1 MIEYYVLERFPRVIT
16 SLPSVAVTFAGTNPM
31 NWSPPVR
38 AADHCSRTNQGSP
51 STFSLS
57 PRILSPNRTLLRP
70 HRRTA
75 LWTLVHYTNQIFY
88 FEDSFN
94 KSTNN
99 SLKLTNVQSVAINAN
114 STKVENEDESELF
127 RVKSLEEWYHFYANE
142 YNSKVNNNVN
152 SNNLAA
158 GYETMAV
165 SPIPGVPA
173 SAFTTLGASKDL
185 SNDAYS
191 YYKRTYIYP
200 INPDLFIT
208 TIMKISF
215 VHNKSN
221 FPSGVELANGT
232 VDLL

>member
-1 MIEYYVLERFPRVIT
+1 
-16 SLPSVAVTFAGTNPM
+16 
-31 NWSPPVR
+31 
-38 AADHCSRTNQGSP
+38 
-51 STFSLS
+51 
-57 PRILSPNRTLLRP
+57 
-70 HRRTA
+70 
-75 LWTLVHYTNQIFY
+75 
-88 FEDSFN
+88 
-94 KSTNN
+94 
-99 SLKLTNVQSVAINAN
+99 
-114 STKVENEDESELF
+114 
-127 RVKSLEEWYHFYANE
+127 
-142 YNSKVNNNVN
+142 VN